1 MKKILLGLVIIIA
14 MLILYQYKSPI
25 MSSEE
30 AIISIEKHLQNPP
43 KASRQSISIIDLKEI
58 PMENIRAVLNQKN
71 GFLNELT
78 NRKQWEVTVKYND
91 IEPTV
96 VIDAHTGD
104 FINLYG
110 PHN

>member
-1 MKKILLGLVIIIA
+1 MKKILLGLFVIMVMI
-14 MLILYQYKSPI
+14 ILYQYKSPI
-25 MSSEE
+25 MSTEE

-43 KASRQSISIIDLKEI
+43 KESRKSISYVVLKEI
-58 PMENIRAVLNQKN
+58 PIENISTFLNQKN

-78 NRKQWEVTVKYND
+78 NRKQWEVTVKYNG

-104 FINLYG
+104 FIDLYG
-110 PHN
+110 PLN

>member
-1 MKKILLGLVIIIA
+1 MKKILVGLAVIVA
-14 MLILYQYKSPI
+14 MIILYQYKSPI
-25 MSSEE
+25 MSTEE

-43 KASRQSISIIDLKEI
+43 KESRKAISYMDLKEI
-58 PMENIRAVLNQKN
+58 PIENISTVLNQKN

-78 NRKQWEVTVKYND
+78 NRKQWEVTVKYNG

-104 FINLYG
+104 LIDMYG
-110 PHN
+110 PFN

>member
-43 KASRQSISIIDLKEI
+43 KASRKSISFIDLKEI

-78 NRKQWEVTVKYND
+78 NRKQWEVTVKYNG

-110 PHN
+110 PNN